1 MCKKKSR
8 ELARALQVLCFTIS
22 CCPFLIVVLDLCQID
37 TNALFSFRPTV
48 PQYQW
53 THPSQLN
60 AHPHPLFSSRR
71 MWVREEMKYLFL
83 RSDCGRIPL
92 SPRCAIWAGNAGILY
107 LKGDQEII
115 WFLCWNSEGLW
126 RRRHH
131 ENQLQ
136 PLDLVW
142 NVLFI
147 ARFVKG
153 GSVSLS
159 LELCH

>member
-1 MCKKKSR
+1 M
-8 ELARALQVLCFTIS
+8 LCFTIS

-37 TNALFSFRPTV
+37 TNALFSFCPTV

-60 AHPHPLFSSRR
+60 AHPHLLFSSRR

-83 RSDCGRIPL
+83 RSDCGRILL
-92 SPRCAIWAGNAGILY
+92 SPWCAIWAGNAGILY

-131 ENQLQ
+131 ESQLQ